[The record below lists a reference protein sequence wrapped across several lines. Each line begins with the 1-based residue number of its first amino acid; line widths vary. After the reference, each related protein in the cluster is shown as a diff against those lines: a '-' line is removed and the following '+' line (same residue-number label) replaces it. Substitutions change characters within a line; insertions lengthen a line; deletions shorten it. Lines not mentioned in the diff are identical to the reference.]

1 MEYLKISH
9 VHIAA
14 VKYILTHLEEQYGK
28 VSPLK
33 TSWGIVHDYLGMR
46 LDFREKGKVKVMM
59 YKHIQRILET
69 TPVETD
75 GLVDILDTNHL
86 FQVR

>member
-1 MEYLKISH
+1 M
-9 VHIAA
+9 
-14 VKYILTHLEEQYGK
+14 
-28 VSPLK
+28 
-33 TSWGIVHDYLGMR
+33 HDYLGMR

-59 YKHIQRILET
+59 SKHIQRILET